1 MGNAMHTLKT
11 LLKLPCGWRCCRQII
26 SSDGITLHLHGKRK
40 TAQCPE
46 CFKRSDSVHSCRRR
60 RIQHLPC
67 SGQTLWLVFSVRHWY
82 CRNPACSRKIFAESF
97 APFAGSHQQFS
108 QALQNLQRQL
118 GLIAGGEA
126 GKRAATAAGL
136 RYSADTL
143 LRRVINTPETKQSG
157 ALHVGIDEWAWH
169 RGHCCGMLIVNLDT
183 HRPLVLLPGRDQRT
197 LATWFRKYPEI
208 QVVSRDR
215 SGVYATAAREGASQ
229 ARQVADRW
237 HLLKNIGDEPE
248 RMMYRHIPL
257 IRLVAS
263 ELSPKKSPEPELS
276 VPAASLRRP
285 ERLKQQTRKKRH
297 QRWTEVMALYNKGCS
312 FREISRITGLSRVT
326 VSRWVRSGTFPEMS
340 TRPPKRGLLDPWR
353 EWLKEQREIGKYNA
367 SRIWREMVA
376 RGVTGSET
384 IVRDAVAKW
393 RKGWIP
399 PITTAA
405 RPPSVSRVSRWLMPW
420 RIIRGEENYA
430 SRFISLMCEKEPEL
444 KIAQQLVLK
453 FYRILKTQNKSQLS
467 SWFTR
472 VHESGSAELQRVAA
486 GMEADAAAIC
496 EAISSRWSN
505 GVVEGHINRLKMLK
519 RQMYGRAGFELLR
532 QRVMSPLA

>member
-1 MGNAMHTLKT
+1 MGDSMHSLKT
-11 LLKLPCGWRCCRQII
+11 LLQLPCGWRCSRQII

-46 CFKRSDSVHSCRRR
+46 CFKRSDSVHSCRRCR
-60 RIQHLPC
+60 LQHLPC

-82 CRNPACSRKIFAESF
+82 CRNPACSRKIFAESL
-97 APFAGSHQQFS
+97 APFASSHQQSS

-126 GKRAATAAGL
+126 GKRAAMAVGL
-136 RYSADTL
+136 RCCADTL

-157 ALHVGIDEWAWH
+157 APHVGIDEWAWH
-169 RGHCCGMLIVNLDT
+169 RGHRYGTLIVNLDT

-215 SGVYATAAREGASQ
+215 SGVYATAAREGAPQ

-237 HLLKNIGDEPE
+237 HLLKNIGDALE

-257 IRLVAS
+257 IRLIAS

-276 VPAASLRRP
+276 VPAALLRRP

-297 QRWTEVMALYNKGCS
+297 QRWTEVMALHNKGCS

-353 EWLKEQREIGKYNA
+353 EWLKEQRESGNYNA
-367 SRIWREMVA
+367 SRIWREMVS
-376 RGVTGSET
+376 RGFTGSET

-399 PITTAA
+399 PVTTVA
-405 RPPSVSRVSRWLMPW
+405 RLPSVSRVSRWLMPW

-444 KIAQQLVLK
+444 KIAQQLVLE
-453 FYRILKTQNKSQLS
+453 FYRILKNQNKSQLS

-472 VHESGSAELQRVAA
+472 VHESGSAEFRRVVA

-505 GVVEGHINRLKMLK
+505 GVVEGHVNRLKMLK

>member
-1 MGNAMHTLKT
+1 
-11 LLKLPCGWRCCRQII
+11 
-26 SSDGITLHLHGKRK
+26 
-40 TAQCPE
+40 
-46 CFKRSDSVHSCRRR
+46 
-60 RIQHLPC
+60 
-67 SGQTLWLVFSVRHWY
+67 
-82 CRNPACSRKIFAESF
+82 
-97 APFAGSHQQFS
+97 
-108 QALQNLQRQL
+108 
-118 GLIAGGEA
+118 
-126 GKRAATAAGL
+126 ATAVGL
-136 RYSADTL
+136 RCSADTL

-157 ALHVGIDEWAWH
+157 APHVGIDEWAWH
-169 RGHCCGMLIVNLDT
+169 RGHRYGTLIVNLDT
-183 HRPLVLLPGRDQRT
+183 HRPLVLLLGRDQRT

-208 QVVSRDR
+208 QIVSRDR
-215 SGVYATAAREGASQ
+215 SGVYATAAREGAPQ

-237 HLLKNIGDEPE
+237 HLLKNIGDAPE

-263 ELSPKKSPEPELS
+263 ELSPKKSPDPEPS

-297 QRWTEVMALYNKGCS
+297 QRWTEVMALHNKGCS

-353 EWLKEQREIGKYNA
+353 EWLKEQRESGNYNA

-376 RGVTGSET
+376 RGFTGSET

-393 RKGWIP
+393 RKGWNP
-399 PITTAA
+399 PVTTAV
-405 RPPSVSRVSRWLMPW
+405 RLPSVSRVSRWLMPW
-420 RIIRGEENYA
+420 RITRDEENYA

-444 KIAQQLVLK
+444 KIAQQLALE

-472 VHESGSAELQRVAA
+472 VHESGSAEFRRVAA

-505 GVVEGHINRLKMLK
+505 GVVEGHVNRLKMLK

>member
-1 MGNAMHTLKT
+1 MGNSMHSLKT
-11 LLKLPCGWRCCRQII
+11 LLQLPCGWRCSQQII

-67 SGQTLWLVFSVRHWY
+67 SGQTLWLVFSVRHWF
-82 CRNPACSRKIFAESF
+82 CRNPACSRKIFAGSL
-97 APFAGSHQQFS
+97 APFAGSHQQSS

-126 GKRAATAAGL
+126 GKRAANAAGL
-136 RYSADTL
+136 RCSADTL

-157 ALHVGIDEWAWH
+157 APHVGIDEWAWH
-169 RGHCCGMLIVNLDT
+169 RGHRYGTLIVNLDT

-208 QVVSRDR
+208 QIVSRDR
-215 SGVYATAAREGASQ
+215 SGVYATAAREGAPQ
-229 ARQVADRW
+229 ARQVANRW
-237 HLLKNIGDEPE
+237 HLLKNIGDVLE
-248 RMMYRHIPL
+248 RMMYRHMPL

-263 ELSPKKSPEPELS
+263 ELSPKKSPDPEPS

-297 QRWTEVMALYNKGCS
+297 QRWTEVMALHNKGCS

-353 EWLKEQREIGKYNA
+353 EWLKEQRESGNYNA

-376 RGVTGSET
+376 RGFTGSET

-393 RKGWIP
+393 RKGWNP
-399 PITTAA
+399 PVTTAV
-405 RPPSVSRVSRWLMPW
+405 RLPSVSRVSRWLMPW
-420 RIIRGEENYA
+420 RITRDEENYA

-444 KIAQQLVLK
+444 KIAQQLALE

-472 VHESGSAELQRVAA
+472 VHESGSAEFRRVAA

-496 EAISSRWSN
+496 EAIN
-505 GVVEGHINRLKMLK
+505 KI
-519 RQMYGRAGFELLR
+519 GRAH
-532 QRVMSPLA
+532 V